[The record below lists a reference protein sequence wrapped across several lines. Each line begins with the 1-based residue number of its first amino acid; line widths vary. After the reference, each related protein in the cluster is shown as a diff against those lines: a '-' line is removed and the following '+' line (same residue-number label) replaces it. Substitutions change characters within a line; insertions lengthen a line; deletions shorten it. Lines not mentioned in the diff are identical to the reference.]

1 MSRIISVED
10 IDDLAR
16 GSAVLG
22 TGGGGD
28 PYIGGLLA
36 KEALRRYGNV
46 TVVSL
51 DELPDDAVVACVS
64 MLGAPTVMVEKLP
77 SLDEIMRPV
86 KELSEHY
93 GRPITHI
100 MCIEVGGVN
109 STIPVAAAAALNLP
123 LIDGDGMGRAFPELQ
138 MVLPTL
144 YGVSASPLS
153 YADEKGNVGVL
164 RTVDNAWGERII
176 RVAAVE
182 MGCSIMLSG
191 FHMTGATAK
200 KALVK
205 DSLSTCTN
213 IGRTIVEARADK
225 QDAVA
230 RVAEM
235 LGGRVLFGG
244 KVVDVERSTSA
255 GFARGRATITEGAN
269 SLTVSFQNEHLIAEL
284 DGSVLATTPDL
295 IMVLDHESGEP
306 ITTERLHYGQRVRV
320 IAAPA
325 DERWHSPEAIEMVG
339 PRYFGYD
346 LEPHRFDGQVRPGR
360 SISEVRIAS

>member
-1 MSRIISVED
+1 MSWTISVDD
-10 IDDLAR
+10 IDDIAR

-36 KEALRRYGNV
+36 KQALRAHGDV

-51 DELPDDAVVACVS
+51 DELPDDAVVANVS

-77 SLDEIMRPV
+77 SLDSVVLPLQ
-86 KELSEHY
+86 ELSEHY
-93 GRPITHI
+93 GSPVTHI

-109 STIPVAAAAALNLP
+109 STIPIAAAAALGLP

-144 YGVSASPLS
+144 YGVQASPLA
-153 YADEKGNVGVL
+153 YADEKGNIGVL
-164 RTVDNAWGERII
+164 RTIDNIWGERII

-191 FHMTGATAK
+191 FHMSGETARK
-200 KALVK
+200 TLVR
-205 DSLSTCTN
+205 DSLSLCAAV
-213 IGRTIVEARADK
+213 GRGILDARSEKA
-225 QDAVA
+225 DAVV
-230 RVAEM
+230 RVAEL

-244 KVVDVERSTSA
+244 KVVDVARATTS
-255 GFARGRATITEGAN
+255 GFARGRAVISEGDRT
-269 SLTVSFQNEHLIAEL
+269 LELSFQNEHLIAAL
-284 DGSVLATTPDL
+284 DGEVLATAPDL

-306 ITTERLHYGQRVRV
+306 VTTEGLRYGQRVRV

-325 DERWHSPEAIEMVG
+325 DERWHSPEAIELVG

-346 LEPHRFDGQVRPGR
+346 LDPHRFDG
-360 SISEVRIAS
+360 SIRAGEPIAHRGE